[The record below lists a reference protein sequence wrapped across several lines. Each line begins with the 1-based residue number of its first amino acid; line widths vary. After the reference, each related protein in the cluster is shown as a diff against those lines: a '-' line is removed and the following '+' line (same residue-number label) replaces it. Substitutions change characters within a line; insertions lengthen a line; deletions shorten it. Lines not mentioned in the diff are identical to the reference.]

1 MRKVLTFKFAN
12 IQTYP
17 LWLSLLFQQPETADC
32 SFVLEMFE
40 GDPEQLNSVQHP
52 CWLMIGSVV
61 ILQYPIYR
69 GVSFFFPSTSMRLT
83 LGCLDMF
90 GLCYVK
96 DMHLIRSRR
105 LVSGNHLAAAF
116 RTPNASPSKCKHA
129 ESRMASTALGLANLS
144 AQWIQFKLIV
154 PKPNQNK
161 WSLSLY
167 YIYIWYIQ

>member
-1 MRKVLTFKFAN
+1 MRKVSTFKFAN
-12 IQTYP
+12 IQTCP

-52 CWLMIGSVV
+52 VGWWLVRWLYYSTLYIGEY
-61 ILQYPIYR
+61 L
-69 GVSFFFPSTSMRLT
+69 FFAFNIHAPHFGLF
-83 LGCLDMF
+83 DMF

-167 YIYIWYIQ
+167 TIYIWYIQ